1 MPDCLCAWPTA
12 WRLAADAA
20 AWPDSSVKDGVPAV
34 RLLIIKPSS
43 LGDIVHSFPA
53 VTLLKHCLPESRICW
68 VANDNLAAL
77 VSLLPEVDR
86 VIKYPRQQL
95 GRCSFR
101 ALRNFWRD
109 LRSEQ
114 YDVAIDFQGLLRS
127 GLIARASGAA
137 RRLGFA
143 TAREGATLFYTEKFL
158 PPPALKHAAEKNLA
172 LVRHFFPCPTPTAPT
187 ALTVPLEWQDA
198 ADEVLPPD
206 GQPLLAVGFSSRWES
221 KNWDCEFFASVLRL
235 VLAQRPG
242 LRCWLLGSAA
252 ERARGDEILSLL
264 PGHPSVINL
273 AGRTS
278 LHSLTGLLRRSQVLL
293 TNDSGPM
300 HIAAALGTPCIALFG
315 ATDPELTGPYGEGL
329 HLVFRSLCPDSPC
342 FLRHCPRGPCSAGI
356 APQDVATAILAK
368 IPKASPIA

>member
-1 MPDCLCAWPTA
+1 
-12 WRLAADAA
+12 
-20 AWPDSSVKDGVPAV
+20 V

-53 VTLLKHCLPESRICW
+53 VTALKHCLPASRICW

-77 VSLLPEVDR
+77 VELLPEVDR
-86 VIKYPRQQL
+86 VIEYPRQQFS
-95 GRCSFR
+95 RCNLR
-101 ALRNFWRD
+101 AIKNFWRD

-143 TAREGATLFYTEKFL
+143 GAREGATLFYTEKFL

-172 LVRHFFPCPTPTAPT
+172 LVQHFFSCPTPPPAA
-187 ALTVPLEWQDA
+187 ALAVPAEWQAA
-198 ADEVLPPD
+198 ADALLPPN
-206 GQPLLAVGFSSRWES
+206 GQELLAVGFSSRWES
-221 KNWDCEFFASVLRL
+221 KNWDCQFFASVLLL

-264 PGHPSVINL
+264 SGHPAVINL

-278 LHSLTGLLRRSQVLL
+278 LSSLTGLLRRSQALL

-315 ATDPELTGPYGEGL
+315 ATDPELTGPYGENR
-329 HLVFRSLCPDSPC
+329 HQVFRSLCPDSPC
-342 FLRHCPRGPCSAGI
+342 FLRRCPRELCSAGI
-356 APQDVATAILAK
+356 APQDVADAILARLSG
-368 IPKASPIA
+368 ASPVA